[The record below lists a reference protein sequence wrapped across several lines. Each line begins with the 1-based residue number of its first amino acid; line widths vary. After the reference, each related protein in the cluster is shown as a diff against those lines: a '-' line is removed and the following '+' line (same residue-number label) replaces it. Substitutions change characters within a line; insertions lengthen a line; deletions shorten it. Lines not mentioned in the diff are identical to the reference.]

1 MIAGRAGRW
10 LAWWLLLMTF
20 WIILDDSVAA
30 DELMA
35 GAAVAA
41 LGALLAELCGHQAAT
56 QLRLRIGWLRPALR
70 LPASLV
76 RDTWIVF
83 AALGRLLLSGE
94 QPRSG
99 FREVP
104 VRYGSQT
111 LEAKTRR
118 ALLVGGTSFA
128 PNAFVV
134 DLDEQRE
141 VMIVHELVLT
151 EEGAGW

>member
-1 MIAGRAGRW
+1 VIARRAGRW
-10 LAWWLLLMTF
+10 LAWWVLLMIF

-30 DELMA
+30 DELLA
-35 GAAVAA
+35 GAGAAA

-56 QLRLRIGWLRPALR
+56 QLRLRIGWLGPALR
-70 LPASLV
+70 LPAGLA

-83 AALGRLLLSGE
+83 AALGRLLFRGE
-94 QPRSG
+94 QPQSG
-99 FREVP
+99 FREIP

-111 LEAKTRR
+111 PEAKTRR

-128 PNAFVV
+128 PNAFVA

-141 VMIVHELVLT
+141 VMIVHELVPT
-151 EEGAGW
+151 QEGAAP